1 MAAMFY
7 LYVPTVDA
15 VYKQAVAAGATS
27 FQEPAD
33 QFYGDR
39 SAGVRDAFGNTWYI
53 ATHIKDV
60 AM

>member
-1 MAAMFY
+1 MFY
-7 LYVPTVDA
+7 LYVPKVDDA
-15 VYKQAVAAGATS
+15 YRQAVAAGATS

-39 SAGVRDAFGNTWYI
+39 SAGVTDSFGNTWYI